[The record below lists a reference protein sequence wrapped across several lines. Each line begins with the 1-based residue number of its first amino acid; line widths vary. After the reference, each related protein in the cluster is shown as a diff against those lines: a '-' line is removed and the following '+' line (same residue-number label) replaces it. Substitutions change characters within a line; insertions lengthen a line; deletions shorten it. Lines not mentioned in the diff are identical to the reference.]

1 MSTPATLVLGY
12 GLANRAVVDALRR
25 HDVDPVVVDDRPS
38 DATREAAAAAGVA
51 LIEAPT
57 DDELAKLVAS
67 VDRVVPSP
75 GVPDHHAIFVH
86 AAAEA
91 VEIWSEFDLASSW
104 DDRTVLAI
112 TGTDGKTTV
121 TTMVEQMMTGSG
133 IRTVAAGNTDIP
145 LVAAIADADHELFVV
160 EASSF
165 RLGHSHRFAPN
176 VGTWLNFG
184 PDHLDVHRSL
194 EAYEA
199 SKASLWAR
207 ASSQTVAI
215 ANVDDP
221 VVMAHVPATAEVQT
235 FGRDRGQHHV
245 ANGALVVDGQRLV
258 DVDEMPRT
266 LPHDLTNGLAA
277 AATALA
283 GGASIDGITTV
294 LREFRGLP
302 HRVEFI
308 AEHEGVRFFNDSKAT
323 TPNAVDAALCGFE
336 SVVLIAGGKNKG
348 LDLSPLTAHRH
359 RLRGVVAIGDAA
371 DHVVEVFGDL
381 VPTERATSMDAAV
394 SLAAAKAEAGDTVLL
409 SPGCASFDWYSSYKA
424 RGVDFSDEVRRQ
436 IGVER

>member
-1 MSTPATLVLGY
+1 MSAPATLVLGY

-25 HDVDPVVVDDRPS
+25 HGADPVVVDDRPS
-38 DATREAAAAAGVA
+38 DATRAAAAAAGVA
-51 LIEAPT
+51 LVEAPT
-57 DDELAKLVAS
+57 DDELAKLVAGA
-67 VDRVVPSP
+67 DRLVPSP
-75 GVPDHHAIFVH
+75 GVPDRHPVFSH
-86 AAAEA
+86 AADHA

-104 DDRTVLAI
+104 DDRPVLAI

-121 TTMVEQMMTGSG
+121 TTMVEQMMTTSG
-133 IRTVAAGNTDIP
+133 IGTVAAGNTDIP
-145 LVAAIADADHELFVV
+145 LVAAIADDEHELFVV

-165 RLGHSHRFAPN
+165 RLGHSHRFAPA

-194 EAYEA
+194 DSYEA

-207 ASSQTVAI
+207 ANSQTVAI

-221 VVMAHVPATAEVQT
+221 VVMAHLPATAEVQT
-235 FGRDRGQHHV
+235 FGRDHGQHYV
-245 ANGALVVDGQRLV
+245 ANGTLVLDGQPLV
-258 DVDEMPRT
+258 DVADMPRT

-283 GGASIDGITTV
+283 GGASIDGIATV

-308 AEHEGVRFFNDSKAT
+308 TEHDGVRFFNDSKAT
-323 TPNAVDAALCGFE
+323 TPNAVDAALQGFE

-348 LDLSPLTAHRH
+348 LDLAPLAAHRG
-359 RLRGVVAIGDAA
+359 RLRAVVAIGDAA
-371 DHVVEVFGDL
+371 DHVVEVFGDV
-381 VPTERATSMDAAV
+381 VPTERAGSMDSAV
-394 SLAAAKAEAGDTVLL
+394 SLAASKAHHGDAVLL
-409 SPGCASFDWYSSYKA
+409 SPGCASFDWYDSYKA

-436 IGVER
+436 TGASQ